1 MQEASGSTTRLNP
14 GKKHK
19 KNTIHARS
27 IRPNRGKK
35 TEDSTA
41 MVASAEKRQHEEH
54 GRNLPVV
61 DLPVVVLPVDVRRR
75 GGQGWSPATSLRVK
89 VKGEVVVV
97 PPV

>member
-1 MQEASGSTTRLNP
+1 
-14 GKKHK
+14 
-19 KNTIHARS
+19 
-27 IRPNRGKK
+27 
-35 TEDSTA
+35 

-54 GRNLPVV
+54 GRN
-61 DLPVVVLPVDVRRR
+61 LPVDVRRR

>member
-1 MQEASGSTTRLNP
+1 MN
-14 GKKHK
+14 KII
-19 KNTIHARS
+19 TIHARS
-27 IRPNRGKK
+27 ILLNHETESRQEAQKEYNTCSKHKTKSRQK
-35 TEDSTA
+35 TEDSTE

-54 GRNLPVV
+54 GRN
-61 DLPVVVLPVDVRRR
+61 LPVDVRRR

>member
-35 TEDSTA
+35 KTEDCTA

-61 DLPVVVLPVDVRRR
+61 DLPVDVRRR
-75 GGQGWSPATSLRVK
+75 GGEGWSPATSLRVK